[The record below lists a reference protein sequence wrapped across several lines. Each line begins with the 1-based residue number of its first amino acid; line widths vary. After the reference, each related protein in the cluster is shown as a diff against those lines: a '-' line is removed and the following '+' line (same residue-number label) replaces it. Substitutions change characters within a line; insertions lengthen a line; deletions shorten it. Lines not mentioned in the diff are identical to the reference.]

1 MIEHLNERTMRGD
14 LRERIIITALQEF
27 RTSGIKSI
35 TMDDIAAKL
44 KISKRTLYEIFED
57 KETLLKESI
66 IYHRQL
72 AEDALKELVTNSS
85 SVLEVILKCYQGSIE
100 MHKNVDNRF
109 FEDLKKYP
117 KVNDLMNCERERENK
132 IVIDFMKK
140 GVEQGLFRAD
150 INFEIIHFLL
160 REQMDLLMARKA
172 FVQFPFL
179 EVYEAIALTYL
190 RGISTEK
197 GLKELDDF
205 LTTFREKQMK
215 DRNNAS
221 NEITERK

>member
-1 MIEHLNERTMRGD
+1 MIEHLNDRTMKGD
-14 LRERIIITALQEF
+14 LRERIIITSLQEF
-27 RTSGIKSI
+27 RTNGIKSI

-66 IYHRQL
+66 IYHRRL
-72 AEDALKELVTNSS
+72 AEEALKELVSNSS
-85 SVLEVILKCYQGSIE
+85 NVLEVILKCYQGSIE
-100 MHKNVDNRF
+100 MYNKVDNRF

-117 KVNDLMNCERERENK
+117 KVNEMMNCERDRENK
-132 IVIDFMKK
+132 VMIDFMKK
-140 GVEQGLFRAD
+140 GVQQGLFRED

-160 REQMDLLMARKA
+160 REQMDLLMARRA
-172 FVQFPFL
+172 FSQFPFL

-197 GLKELDDF
+197 GLRELDNF
-205 LTTFREKQMK
+205 LKTFRDKQMK

-221 NEITERK
+221 NEIIER

>member
-1 MIEHLNERTMRGD
+1 MIEHLNDRTMKGD
-14 LRERIIITALQEF
+14 LRERIIIISLQEF
-27 RTSGIKSI
+27 RTNGIKSI

-66 IYHRQL
+66 VYHRQL
-72 AEDALKELVTNSS
+72 AEEALKELVAKSS
-85 SVLEVILKCYQGSIE
+85 NVLEVILNCYQGFIE
-100 MHKNVDNRF
+100 MYNKVDIRF

-117 KVNDLMNCERERENK
+117 KVNEMMNSERQRENK
-132 IVIDFMKK
+132 VMIDFMKR

-215 DRNNAS
+215 NRNNAS